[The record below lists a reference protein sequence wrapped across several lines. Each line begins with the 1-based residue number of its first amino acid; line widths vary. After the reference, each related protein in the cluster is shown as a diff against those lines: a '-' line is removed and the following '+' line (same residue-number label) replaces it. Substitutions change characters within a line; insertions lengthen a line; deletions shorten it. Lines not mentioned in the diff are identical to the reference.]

1 MTGRVT
7 GVGGFA
13 SASWKYMPKRLHP
26 SHLAVRA
33 LCSRPL
39 VPLGPVA
46 CVVSTRRPLMRP
58 TLLLVPGPGVL
69 LPLKPARISRHG
81 NSICRAVA
89 AWTLQA
95 QEAAFPRKEAEC
107 SSPDIH
113 TPSPSPL
120 SGFCSNVV
128 IFNQAFPN
136 HQWHA
141 GTASHHSCE
150 LSFKEICKL
159 GSIHDN

>member
-1 MTGRVT
+1 MPTAFSITLHFHKNQGEVRVTGRVT

-81 NSICRAVA
+81 NSICCKYSTSSSAFF
-89 AWTLQA
+89 L
-95 QEAAFPRKEAEC
+95 FPRVKFFH
-107 SSPDIH
+107 PH
-113 TPSPSPL
+113 LLTL
-120 SGFCSNVV
+120 SLLGILVFLASFLNFSILHRNV
-128 IFNQAFPN
+128 
-136 HQWHA
+136 
-141 GTASHHSCE
+141 
-150 LSFKEICKL
+150 
-159 GSIHDN
+159 